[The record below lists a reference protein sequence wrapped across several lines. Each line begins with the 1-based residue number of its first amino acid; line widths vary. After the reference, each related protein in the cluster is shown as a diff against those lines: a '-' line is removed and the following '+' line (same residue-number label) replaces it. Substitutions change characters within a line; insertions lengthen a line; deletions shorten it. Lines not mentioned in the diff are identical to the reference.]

1 MQKQKAQY
9 NDTVIFLTHKQS
21 SPSFRYRMEP
31 LIRALERQKYKCKI
45 YTLNT
50 GFYGYRLLKYA
61 AELKQAKAIVLHKLK
76 LPVLE
81 SIFLHSL
88 TSKTLYDVDDA
99 IYLKQPKWV
108 GHKRGRSLSRE
119 IKFNAMVKRVAI
131 TSVGNKILSRRAKSV
146 GAKTIVIPTGIDVDN
161 YPLPSIQL
169 PQPEDNIIAPV
180 IAVWVGL
187 PDNLRYLD
195 MIRPALVEIAKKYP
209 QFRLRIISSR
219 SLDWDDVP
227 IEFKEWHP
235 DTEKQDV
242 CSADFGIMPL
252 SHDPYSE
259 GKCAFK
265 LLQYM
270 AASLPCIGS
279 PVGANAEVV
288 VSRVTGYLADTT
300 LEWIQSIDAL
310 MASTEHRLAMGRAG
324 RQRAEQY
331 YDINVI
337 ADMLAEVILQLDNK

>member
-1 MQKQKAQY
+1 MQKQKAQH
-9 NDTVIFLTHKQS
+9 NHIVIFLTHEQS

-31 LIRALERQKYKCKI
+31 LICALERQKFKCKV

-50 GFYGYRLLKYA
+50 KLYGYRLLKYA
-61 AELKQAKAIVLHKLK
+61 AELKQAKALVLHKLK

-81 SIFLHSL
+81 SVFLNKL

-119 IKFNAMVKRVAI
+119 VKFNAMVKRVAI
-131 TSVGNKILSRRAKSV
+131 TSVGNKVLSRRAKSV

-161 YPLPSIQL
+161 YSIPETKPLSS
-169 PQPEDNIIAPV
+169 ESNIITPV

-195 MIRPALVEIAKKYP
+195 MVRPALIEVAKKYS
-209 QFRLRIISSR
+209 QFKLRIISSA

-235 DTEKQDV
+235 DTEKEDV
-242 CSADFGIMPL
+242 LSADFGIMPL

-279 PVGANAEVV
+279 PVGANTEVV
-288 VSRVTGYLADTT
+288 VPRVTGYLANTT
-300 LEWIQSIDAL
+300 LEWIQSMEELIV
-310 MASTEHRLAMGRAG
+310 STERRLAMGRAG
-324 RQRAEQY
+324 RQRAEQH
-331 YDINVI
+331 YDINTI
-337 ADMLAEVILQLDNK
+337 ADMLAEVILQLDKR

>member
-1 MQKQKAQY
+1 
-9 NDTVIFLTHKQS
+9 
-21 SPSFRYRMEP
+21 MEP
-31 LIRALERQKYKCKI
+31 LIRALERQKFKCKI

-61 AELKQAKAIVLHKLK
+61 AELKQAKAIVLHKLQ

-88 TSKTLYDVDDA
+88 TLKTLYDVDDA

-131 TSVGNKILSRRAKSV
+131 TSVGNKVLARRAV
-146 GAKTIVIPTGIDVDN
+146 NAGAKTIVIPTGIDVDN
-161 YPLPSIQL
+161 YPIPSIQL

-195 MIRPALVEIAKKYP
+195 MIRPALAEIAKRHP
-209 QFRLRIISSR
+209 QFMLRIISSA
-219 SLDWDDVP
+219 SLDWADGP

-235 DTEKQDV
+235 DTEKEDV
-242 CSADFGIMPL
+242 CSAGFGIMPL

-279 PVGANAEVV
+279 PVGANTEVV
-288 VSRVTGYLADTT
+288 IPNVTGYLADTT
-300 LEWIQSIDAL
+300 CEWIQSMEEL
-310 MASTEHRLAMGRAG
+310 MASAERRLVMGCAG
-324 RQRAEQY
+324 RQRAKQY
-331 YDINVI
+331 YDINTI
-337 ADMLAEVILQLDNK
+337 ADTLAEVILQLDNK